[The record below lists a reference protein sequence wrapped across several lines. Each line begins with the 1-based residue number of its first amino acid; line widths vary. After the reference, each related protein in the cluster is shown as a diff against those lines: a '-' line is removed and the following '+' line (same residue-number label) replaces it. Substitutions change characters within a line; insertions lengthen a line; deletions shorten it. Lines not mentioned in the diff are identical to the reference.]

1 MSGRARFYGV
11 GVGPGDP
18 ELMTVK
24 ACRVIGAAPVIAYP
38 QLGGAPS
45 TARQIAAGWLNGG
58 QREIVMRVP
67 LGSGA
72 ARAAAYDVAAG
83 EIAEALEGGA
93 SVAILCEGDPLVYG
107 SFIALWERLRP
118 RFECEIIPGIS
129 SILAGP
135 ARLAMPL
142 VRGDDCLSVVPGTL
156 DDAALERRLV
166 GDGSV
171 AIVKVGRHA
180 GRLKAL
186 IGRLGLMQRAHYIE
200 RATLASERQMP
211 LAALDAAEAPY
222 FSMIVIAGGRR
233 EQRERA

>member
-1 MSGRARFYGV
+1 VSGAARLYGV

-24 ACRVIGAAPVIAYP
+24 ACRVIGEAAVIAYP
-38 QLGGAPS
+38 QLGTAPS
-45 TARQIAAGWLNGG
+45 TARQIAARWLKAG

-67 LGSGA
+67 LGGGA
-72 ARAAAYDVAAG
+72 AGAAAYDAAAG

-93 SVAILCEGDPLVYG
+93 SVAILCEGDPLIYG
-107 SFIALWERLRP
+107 SFIALWERLSP
-118 RFECEIIPGIS
+118 RFACEIVPGIS

-142 VRGDDCLSVVPGTL
+142 VRGSDCLSVVPGTL
-156 DDAALERRLV
+156 DDAALERRIA

-180 GRLKAL
+180 DRLKAL

-211 LAALDAAEAPY
+211 LAELGAGEAPY
-222 FSMIVIAGGRR
+222 FSMIVIAGRR
-233 EQRERA
+233 PDCRERP